1 MCVHSP
7 YETML
12 MAFAIIVI
20 VIICGAVLLALAG
33 PEIDLTKDV
42 KKGGRK

>member
-1 MCVHSP
+1 MCVHNLF
-7 YETML
+7 ETLL
-12 MAFAIIVI
+12 MGFAIIVI
-20 VIICGAVLLALAG
+20 VILCGAALFALAG